1 MCFSMLCRKGPKIRK
16 ITSHLIKHDMKNRQP
31 TNTPLLHANGF
42 TVDDKHLNN
51 FYSIFVKTWF
61 FSSKRCHCHFTECF
75 YSFEKDWLDEL
86 ILIYITITN
95 ESEFYGA
102 KMSNRSSEEII
113 NK

>member
-42 TVDDKHLNN
+42 TVDDKHLI
-51 FYSIFVKTWF
+51 IFF
-61 FSSKRCHCHFTECF
+61 RFSSKRCHCHFTECF

-102 KMSNRSSEEII
+102 KMSNRSSEETI